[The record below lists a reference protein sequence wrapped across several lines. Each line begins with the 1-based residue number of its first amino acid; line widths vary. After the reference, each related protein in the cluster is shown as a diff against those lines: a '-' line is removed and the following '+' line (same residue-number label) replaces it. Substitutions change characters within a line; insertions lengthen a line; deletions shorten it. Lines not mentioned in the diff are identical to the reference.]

1 MDQVKFVEDSLIQ
14 FMEDSLNLADHIPS
28 IFLKVFFQKIFLLH
42 SWIICPIC
50 SEDCFAEC
58 ILD

>member
-28 IFLKVFFQKIFLLH
+28 MFLKAFFQKIFLLH
-42 SWIICPIC
+42 S
-50 SEDCFAEC
+50 
-58 ILD
+58 